1 MSEIKLNSLVKNFGG
16 NSLAVDNL
24 SVTFPSGEFVCLLG
38 PSGCG
43 KTTTLRMIAGLERP
57 DSGEILCG
65 DQTYFSS
72 NTGEYL
78 KTERRN
84 LGLMFQSYA
93 LWPHMTVFQ
102 NIVFGLDMKNQSSSE
117 KEKRFEELEKLFQL
131 KNLKNRYPSE
141 LSGGQ
146 QQRVALARMLAVNPN
161 LLLLDEP
168 LSNLD
173 SNLRLEMRAELKRL
187 HQTLGCTIIFV
198 THDQMEAMTLATSIA
213 VMNKGVI
220 EQLAKPMEIY
230 KNPKSLFVAKF
241 VGSPQMNTVDFND
254 GEQLALSLLSK
265 TKFEKNNVKT
275 LGIRPESIKLTS
287 KDNGDINGTIETIQ
301 PTGADWI
308 VGLNISGKSIFAISS
323 DQPPGNEND
332 IIGLSFKLDGLHTFD
347 RNDLK
352 LDAD

>member
-57 DSGEILCG
+57 DSGEIFCG

-78 KTERRN
+78 KTEKRN

-230 KNPKSLFVAKF
+230 KNPKSLFVGKF

-332 IIGLSFKLDGLHTFD
+332 TIGLSFKLDGLHAFD
-347 RNDLK
+347 SNNK
-352 LDAD
+352 KI